1 MQLIFKLK
9 KTKQKGRPACRRGRA
24 PVEVILK
31 KKREVIGREE
41 VKNAEKIL
49 EGLDKILKK
58 SKVKI
63 TAIKAIKVDDLN
75 KNSYTSYR
83 IIKAVE
89 KALKLGLNFKLSKKL
104 F

>member
-9 KTKQKGRPACRRGRA
+9 KTKQKGRA
-24 PVEVILK
+24 PIEVILK